1 MYNENI
7 VTIRSRYDDMID
19 GMEDYL
25 KEMKSLPEEEQKK
38 RAIKN
43 LHAIG
48 IMDEN
53 GNLVEGHPLRSYIR
67 QKEQ

>member
-7 VTIRSRYDDMID
+7 TTIRSRYDKMID
-19 GMEDYL
+19 GMDDYL

-43 LHAIG
+43 LHAMG
-48 IMDEN
+48 IMDES
-53 GNLVEGHPLRSYIR
+53 GNLVEDHPLRSHIR
-67 QKEQ
+67 EKEQ